1 MTDIVQKTVGAN
13 ALYVIDESNN
23 TLVVDQTNGRV
34 GINNTNP
41 GYNLTITGATHTSA
55 NLSAGTDLFLVD
67 EGNSRVS
74 VGTTTGVAG
83 FSFNVAGN
91 TTLVGDVLTGTAMK
105 WVNSTGR
112 LGIGTTSPDAPL
124 HVTITNDGEALRLE
138 TTNSS
143 SNTNASPDLAFVSA
157 KKAVNDYLGSLQFK
171 GINDV
176 DSVQTYSQIISRI
189 DNPSDGAEAGSMF
202 FTNMHQG
209 NNRTFLW
216 MEGSSSGVGFI
227 TTNYNGQDINF
238 GLQNLSEANG
248 GPGGY
253 GLYHDASTGRIGLND
268 SSPASTLEI
277 TSIDDGNPEMR
288 ITRSGATTQYL
299 GLTNEDAA
307 GGLISM
313 HSGESNK
320 KGLYIQAVHNSGGS
334 AAGGNFVSFRTGP
347 ASSPVERMQITD
359 NTSAGAS
366 TTDPQV
372 IIQSGTYLLVDDQIR
387 LGAFVSGPT
396 PTDYS
401 LSVSKGSST
410 LSGGLF
416 SQSVGESAIGNTNAG
431 WWLTANGMNTSSK
444 YTPAIKFG
452 STDPQL
458 TTDNPKY
465 LAGIVG
471 RATETY
477 SADTDGGMALDFLTF
492 PNSSSATGGPTTR
505 MTINHNGQVGI
516 GAGLTSPSAAFHV
529 RTQNDA
535 STFVAL
541 FESEDDGSS
550 ASPDIGLLRD
560 SASPAASDDLGHFRF
575 RGIHSGGSQLDY
587 ADMYAEIGDP
597 TDGAEAGYLNLRVAH
612 ANNSG
617 NITDF
622 IRLRGD
628 VAGAV
633 VINDSG
639 RADVD
644 FRIETDTNNTAFLID
659 ASANTAEIN
668 VPLNLGSTL
677 THYNNTAP
685 AAGQLLIGDATAG
698 VWDAATLTAGSNITI
713 TNADGAIT
721 IAASGGGGGGSPG
734 GANTQVQFN
743 NSGAFG
749 ADGNFIYD
757 STAPAVAVGF
767 TPAGQTSGSINTD
780 ALMATNTVDSG
791 IITGAQKVG
800 TPAFVQQGATPPT
813 YGLTLTDANMVWPGA
828 ALGSSSTIMPV
839 IDLSA
844 GNYDFATLNG
854 AGNCSQTHYLFI
866 QVGQAPNAILMP
878 DPAAVGLPAGARWTI
893 HNLDNSGNTS
903 LIEFGASVV
912 PPCPPLSQTFG
923 IIEFTGI
930 GSVTLFTDG
939 VEWFVE
945 SDTCVQN
952 RGALTINYL

>member
-41 GYNLTITGATHTSA
+41 GYNLTITGATHTTA

-83 FSFNVAGN
+83 FAFNVAGN

-124 HVTITNDGEALRLE
+124 HVKITDNNEALRLE
-138 TTNSS
+138 TTSASSDTNS
-143 SNTNASPDLAFVSA
+143 APDLAFVSA
-157 KKAVNDYLGSLQFK
+157 KKAAGNYLGGIQFK
-171 GINDV
+171 GLNDV
-176 DSVQTYSQIISRI
+176 DAVQTYSSIVTRI
-189 DNPSDGAEAGSMF
+189 DNPADGAEAGSLF
-202 FTNMHQG
+202 LTNMHQG
-209 NNRTFLW
+209 SNRTFLW
-216 MEGSSSGVGFI
+216 MEGSPTGAGFI

-238 GLQNLSEANG
+238 ALQNQSTANG

-268 SSPASTLEI
+268 SAPASTLEI
-277 TSIDDGNPEMR
+277 TGTDDGNPEMR
-288 ITRSGATTQYL
+288 ITRPGVSTQYL
-299 GLTNEDAA
+299 GLTNEDAS
-307 GGLISM
+307 GGIISM

-334 AAGGNFVSFRTGP
+334 AAGSNFVSFRTGP

-359 NTSAGAS
+359 NTSSSAS

-387 LGAFVSGPT
+387 VGAFVSGPT
-396 PTDYS
+396 PTNYS
-401 LSVSKGSST
+401 ISVYKSAAT
-410 LSGGLF
+410 VSGGLF
-416 SQSVGESAIGNTNAG
+416 SSDVGESAIANTNAG
-431 WWLTANGMNTSSK
+431 WWLTANGMNTGSK

-452 STDPQL
+452 STDSAF

-471 RATETY
+471 RSTQTY
-477 SADTDGGMALDFLTF
+477 SADDDGGMAMDFLTF
-492 PNSSSATGGPTTR
+492 PNNGGVAGTPTAR
-505 MTINHNGQVGI
+505 MTIDANGRVGI
-516 GAGLTSPSAAFHV
+516 GANMGSPSAAFHV

-560 SASPAASDDLGHFRF
+560 STSPAASDDLGHLRW
-575 RGIHSGGSQLDY
+575 RGNHSGGSQLDY
-587 ADMYAEIGDP
+587 ADIFAEIGSP
-597 TDGAEAGYLNLRVAH
+597 TDGAEGGYMNLRVAH

-617 NITDF
+617 GITDF

-633 VINDSG
+633 VVNDSG
-639 RADVD
+639 RADID
-644 FRIETDTNNTAFLID
+644 FRIETDTNSSALFID

-685 AAGQLLIGDATAG
+685 TAGQLLIGDATAG

-734 GANTQVQFN
+734 GANTQVQYN
-743 NSGAFG
+743 NGGAFG

-757 STAPAVAVGF
+757 SAAPAVAVGF
-767 TPAGQTSGSINTD
+767 TAAGQTSGSLFTD
-780 ALMATNTVDSG
+780 ALIATNTVDSG
-791 IITGAQKVG
+791 IITGSQKVG
-800 TPAFVQQGATPPT
+800 TPAFVQQGAALGT
-813 YGLTLTDANMVWPGA
+813 YGLTLSDGNMSWPGA
-828 ALGSSSTIMPV
+828 PVGSSPTIMPA
-839 IDLSA
+839 IDLAAAS
-844 GNYDFATLNG
+844 YDFATLGG
-854 AGNCSQTHYLFI
+854 AGNCSQTHYLMVL
-866 QVGQAPNAILMP
+866 QGDPGAANAIIMP
-878 DPAAVGLPAGARWTI
+878 DPAAASLPPGARWTI
-893 HNLDNSGNTS
+893 SFNDGSGQAQIVEFPAVPLNGTFNQ
-903 LIEFGASVV
+903 IEASAIGA
-912 PPCPPLSQTFG
+912 
-923 IIEFTGI
+923 
-930 GSVTLFTDG
+930 VTIFTDG
-939 VEWFVE
+939 AGWFVE
-945 SDTCVQN
+945 SVVDTS
-952 RGALTINYL
+952 GAGRVRFL